1 MTSNIIKMIIA
12 PAMPPIIAILEEEV
26 GGLGVC
32 DDDRILVLVID
43 GVLDIDGR
51 TVTNVDEETERSNVD
66 KEIIVLDE
74 VS

>member
-1 MTSNIIKMIIA
+1 MIIA

-32 DDDRILVLVID
+32 DDDSILVLVID

-51 TVTNVDEETERSNVD
+51 TVTTVDEEMERSNVD

>member
-1 MTSNIIKMIIA
+1 
-12 PAMPPIIAILEEEV
+12 MPPIIAILEEEG

-32 DDDRILVLVID
+32 DDDDNILEVIVD

-51 TVTNVDEETERSNVD
+51 LVTNVDEEMENSMFNVD

-74 VS
+74 VSCETG